1 MALRAPAAL
10 VEHAVLVE
18 EGGEAGRQR
27 DAVFGALAAQALRGK
42 AVRAS
47 HLHPQVARASAAVI
61 ARPVGAALRH
71 ENEVIMTRIL
81 RGQACGVRSA
91 TAAFPAM
98 YTCDRCHSVA
108 QSGQKPWW

>member
-1 MALRAPAAL
+1 
-10 VEHAVLVE
+10 
-18 EGGEAGRQR
+18 
-27 DAVFGALAAQALRGK
+27 
-42 AVRAS
+42 
-47 HLHPQVARASAAVI
+47 
-61 ARPVGAALRH
+61 
-71 ENEVIMTRIL
+71 MTRIL